1 MIENELKPDKKIGTE
16 SLATPE
22 NEDITK
28 KAKRQSPKND
38 FKEKECPVISY
49 NKHSKTLDVMFD
61 NYGIRIINIE
71 SFVGNTVNIRYK
83 GEIGKPDFEFK
94 I

>member
-1 MIENELKPDKKIGTE
+1 MIENELKPDKKFGTE
-16 SLATPE
+16 SLEIPE

-28 KAKRQSPKND
+28 KVKRQSPKND
-38 FKEKECPVISY
+38 FKEKECPIISY
-49 NKHSKTLDVMFD
+49 NKHFKTLDVMFD
-61 NYGIRIINIE
+61 NYGIRLKNIE
-71 SFVGNTVNIRYK
+71 SFAGNTVNIKYK